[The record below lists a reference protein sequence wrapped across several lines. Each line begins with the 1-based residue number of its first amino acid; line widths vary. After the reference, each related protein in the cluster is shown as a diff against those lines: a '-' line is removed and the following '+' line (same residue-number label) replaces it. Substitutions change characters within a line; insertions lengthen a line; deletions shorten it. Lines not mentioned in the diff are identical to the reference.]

1 MPKVKEELQRIQKL
15 TYHWTDWCAGMVV
28 VPKPDERI
36 RICADLTKLNESV
49 LRETYPLPKVDNLLA
64 QISESKFFT
73 KLDCNSGF
81 WLEKLDPD
89 SRLLTTFITPFDR
102 FCFNQIPFGIK
113 SAPEYYQRNMSQI
126 LVGSEGYISIIDDM
140 LIHGKTQGEHD
151 FRLKVVLKRLDRARA
166 TLNAEKCEFSKK
178 EVKFAGY
185 IFNEEGIKSDPEKT
199 ESI

>member
-1 MPKVKEELQRIQKL
+1 
-15 TYHWTDWCAGMVV
+15 MVV
-28 VPKPDERI
+28 VPKPNERI

-49 LRETYPLPKVDNLLA
+49 LRETYPLPKVDNLLT

-81 WLEKLDPD
+81 WQEKLDPD
-89 SRLLTTFITPFDR
+89 SRLLTTFITPFGR

-113 SAPEYYQRNMSQI
+113 SALEYYQRKMSQI

-140 LIHGKTQGEHD
+140 LIDGKTQGEHD
-151 FRLKVVLKRLDRARA
+151 CRLKVVLKRLDRARA

-185 IFNEEGIKSDPEKT
+185 ILNEEGIKSDPEKT